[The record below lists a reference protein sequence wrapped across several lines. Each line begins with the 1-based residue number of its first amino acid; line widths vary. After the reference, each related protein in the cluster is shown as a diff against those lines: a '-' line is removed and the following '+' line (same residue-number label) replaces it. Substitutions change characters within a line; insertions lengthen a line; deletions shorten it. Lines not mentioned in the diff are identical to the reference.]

1 MYTEILSS
9 TSSVDIIIII
19 IIISNRTF
27 GPLAELCITF
37 GYDIVVR
44 HGLCSLLCL
53 VSQFSQFLSQ
63 SVSGQSGQKCH

>member
-1 MYTEILSS
+1 MYTKIFSG

-19 IIISNRTF
+19 IIIISTRTF

-53 VSQFSQFLSQ
+53 VSQFSQYF
-63 SVSGQSGQKCH
+63 

>member
-1 MYTEILSS
+1 MNTQKDSA
-9 TSSVDIIIII
+9 VQAVWIIVSN

-44 HGLCSLLCL
+44 HGLCSSLFS
-53 VSQFSQFLSQ
+53 VSQLSQF
-63 SVSGQSGQKCH
+63 

>member
-19 IIISNRTF
+19 IIISTGTF
-27 GPLAELCITF
+27 GPLSELCITF

-44 HGLCSLLCL
+44 HGLCSLLCS
-53 VSQFSQFLSQ
+53 VYQFSQFLSQ
-63 SVSGQSGQKCH
+63 LVSGQSGQKCH

>member
-1 MYTEILSS
+1 MYTKILSG
-9 TSSVDIIIII
+9 TSSVDILLLLL
-19 IIISNRTF
+19 SVTRTF

-53 VSQFSQFLSQ
+53 VSQFSPFLSQ
-63 SVSGQSGQKCH
+63 LVSGQSGQKCH